1 MIEMGVDHIG
11 SVIPS
16 LQARHNPI
24 IRETVS
30 LVREKGA
37 ISSLIP
43 LYSEPYAVFDTLD
56 YYRPHIVHFCE
67 TLGLDGGEAVEKAI
81 QLQMEVKSR
90 FPDVRIMRAI
100 PIGRRAWADCKA
112 ILSLATRLEPVTDF

>member
-1 MIEMGVDHIG
+1 MTETIVQIYEIQTPDEARALIEMGVDHIG

-16 LQARHNPI
+16 IQARHNPI

-43 LYSEPYAVFDTLD
+43 LYSDPYAVFDTLD
-56 YYRPHIVHFCE
+56 YYRPHIIHFCE
-67 TLGLDGGEAVEKAI
+67 TLDLDGGEAV
-81 QLQMEVKSR
+81 
-90 FPDVRIMRAI
+90 D
-100 PIGRRAWADCKA
+100 
-112 ILSLATRLEPVTDF
+112 